1 MENEEILDE
10 EIVKEDKNEVLDDN
24 SGEEI
29 RKNNDLIAKLKSL
42 VFEDKQ
48 VEFPNRKK
56 IKIINQIADEIIADI
71 EYANKPSQ
79 EGTLIRASDMNCI
92 KELVLDGYAKSDDAL
107 KIANEAKNICN
118 GAPPTFDPD
127 TKVDCDASNLKE
139 EDIALWRN
147 RLQFSSLP
155 ISMIISS
162 VFIQDDI
169 NFHLL
174 DGTELNKNGS
184 YASFYQWVINTS

>member
-48 VEFPNRKK
+48 VEFPNR

-79 EGTLIRASDMNCI
+79 E
-92 KELVLDGYAKSDDAL
+92 
-107 KIANEAKNICN
+107 
-118 GAPPTFDPD
+118 
-127 TKVDCDASNLKE
+127 
-139 EDIALWRN
+139 
-147 RLQFSSLP
+147 
-155 ISMIISS
+155 
-162 VFIQDDI
+162 
-169 NFHLL
+169 
-174 DGTELNKNGS
+174 
-184 YASFYQWVINTS
+184 

>member
-1 MENEEILDE
+1 
-10 EIVKEDKNEVLDDN
+10 
-24 SGEEI
+24 
-29 RKNNDLIAKLKSL
+29 
-42 VFEDKQ
+42 
-48 VEFPNRKK
+48 
-56 IKIINQIADEIIADI
+56 
-71 EYANKPSQ
+71 
-79 EGTLIRASDMNCI
+79 MNCI

-147 RLQFSSLP
+147 KLQFSSLP

>member
-79 EGTLIRASDMNCI
+79 E
-92 KELVLDGYAKSDDAL
+92 
-107 KIANEAKNICN
+107 
-118 GAPPTFDPD
+118 
-127 TKVDCDASNLKE
+127 
-139 EDIALWRN
+139 
-147 RLQFSSLP
+147 
-155 ISMIISS
+155 
-162 VFIQDDI
+162 
-169 NFHLL
+169 
-174 DGTELNKNGS
+174 
-184 YASFYQWVINTS
+184 